1 MPAAKLPPLRGGSG
15 SGPTSV
21 LQQGASGAMPP
32 IISAEHSQR
41 PGTLPPISSS
51 PHGGGAPGGAQ
62 GRQAS
67 PPHETSAHMLA
78 EASMAQ
84 NSLAA
89 IMSIIEPEF
98 KHRIFR
104 GTDVIEYYA
113 KFGHDAKVKMFHC
126 IKANPHGAGSPYDLL
141 VLAKEALPPPRAGSS
156 YYTMSASGVVQIFA
170 DGSPAEYTPIGEWV
184 RETSVYN
191 MMKQLPFFRNYMSQ
205 RYLRMWRSAARSSH
219 FERLRAKM
227 EGRMLVAKP
236 EFCFT
241 IMDIGAKVWQMQQ
254 VELAEVPK
262 EGPVPL
268 AEFNALQDELRKN
281 KAAYHLGNLLVA
293 VERALL
299 RLISD
304 VRKNCEWLTK
314 EVAELERETNPVL
327 AASHAPTSAPSG
339 KPGRSILKAKTEKL
353 EKSKALRQAQQEVSL
368 LVNMVRLADYMCC
381 EGSLALLLRTLEGLR
396 DTFES
401 KAILLT
407 QLSFDLDS
415 PSLTEAAAAASA
427 AAHGGADA
435 GAAGGGGGGGEG
447 GMGQVTFHASEED
460 VRQALTVDL
469 VDALNE
475 VIKTLPRLPQ
485 QESLKPLFLA
495 EAAGAGGAG
504 GHHGLGG
511 HHGGA
516 GSGLN
521 MHGGGGSGG
530 SAHLMLVR
538 VGPEMTTMLMGY
550 RPLQKAR
557 LGLGQVVSKAF
568 RDARTA
574 ASRYAGMR
582 VIAAFAATFD
592 GNAYRGQQRDVA
604 QFRRDMALLRSWQD
618 DLVAYKAGY
627 DGLLLHLSVSEMQ
640 ELLSTTLDEA
650 MGCLR
655 LLLTAAAHNT
665 AQTALDEFQ
674 GLANNLG
681 GRPQK
686 LDEFAAYYASFT
698 QTMSGKD
705 AIERQYNIVL
715 NMYEML
721 IEYGGKLP
729 PADQVALDDLKEV
742 VAGFH
747 RALSEA
753 STWVD
758 ERRPAMTHALSKA
771 IRDVVDRLQ
780 DMLRDLRSGKY
791 DDAGAAPA
799 DVLAQLASTTELFES
814 ISEKAARYRGY
825 EELFGQQPSRGLDDV
840 EQANK
845 ELSAARAK
853 WQSLAEFEES
863 REGWMTS
870 PTSELD
876 PEQVQA
882 KMDDFNRTNYKAL
895 KARKD
900 DPVAGRLKKSLDEFQ
915 KVLPLLQEVANKA
928 LEKRHWDQILT
939 MLGQTDAESFNVQDL
954 IVWGVL
960 DHLEAVSS
968 IGGIATKE
976 ASMLKTL
983 DKMEHEWEGLDFR
996 VLPYKDTGAFIL
1008 GGTDEIQTVLDD
1020 QIVKIQ
1026 AMNASPFVKPF
1037 KERASTWEA
1046 TLQNL
1051 QDMLDNWLKCQATWL
1066 YLEPIFSSDDIV
1078 KQMPEEGDKF
1088 RQVDAMWRRMMKN
1101 AHHAPAVIPIAREKE
1116 RLDRLVEANQM
1127 LDAIQKGL
1135 AAYLEKKRL
1144 FFPRFFFL
1152 SNDEM
1157 LEILSET
1164 KDPTRVQPHLKK
1176 CFEGIN
1182 TLTFTPQLVITA
1194 MNSVEQESVP
1204 FKNPIDTNKA
1214 RGAVERW
1221 LVEVEEAMFASIHD
1235 VSGRGLEDYVT
1246 RPRHEWVLQWPGM
1259 VVLVVTAIFWTSGVE
1274 KALKGEGGALKQYEE
1289 QCTSDLLRT
1298 VDLVRGELTGLQRAT
1313 LGALVVMDVHA
1324 RDVVAAMVTKGVTTA
1339 ADFEWQAQL
1348 RSYWEENEAALAH
1361 GGDSSGRQGPTVMMR
1376 MMSAVLEY
1384 GYEYLGNS
1392 SRLVITPL
1400 TDRCYRTL
1408 MGAIHLTLGGAPEGP
1423 AGTGKTETTK
1433 DLAKAL
1439 ARQCVVFNC
1448 SDSLD
1453 YQAMGKFFKGLA
1465 SSGAWACFDE
1475 FNRIDLEVLS
1485 VVAQQVLDIQRA
1497 IHARVRRFTFEGT
1510 EMQLK
1515 WSAWC
1520 AITMNPGY
1528 AGRSELPD
1536 NLKALFRTVAMMVP
1550 DYAMISEIIL
1560 YSNGYLKARDCA
1572 KKIVQCYKLC
1582 SEQLSSQDHYDYGMR
1597 AVMAVLRAAGNLKR
1611 RFPSEDEYVLMLRSI
1626 IDVNLCKFLSHDV
1639 PLFNGIISDL
1649 FPGVVLPKP
1658 DYAAM
1663 ETALKEACVTHN
1675 LQPTEYFLLKSIQ
1688 LYEMIVV
1695 RHGLMI
1701 VGLPFAGK
1709 TSSYRVLADALTIME
1724 TRGEEGQ
1731 RKAEFHVI
1739 NPKSITMG
1747 QLYGQFDPISHEW
1760 TDGVLAVTFR
1770 QVASNPEPHRKWLV
1784 LDGPVDAIWIENM
1797 NTVLDDNKKLCL
1809 NSGEI
1814 IQMSS
1819 SMNMIFEV
1827 MDLAVASPA
1836 TVSRCGMVYL
1846 EPHQLGWRPLVVSW
1860 LATLPAH
1867 MGESHRKH
1875 LLGLFDWLVPVSLR
1889 FLRRELKESAP
1900 TLDANLV
1907 HTLMRYITS
1916 SIDHLQDEEG
1926 YKKAQD
1932 KVTLHL
1938 ESLFLFALV
1947 WSVGGSGADNSARHH
1962 FDGFVR
1968 AAVAGQL
1975 PAYKS
1980 PSGEMY
1986 TMPEDIPEGHV
1997 KLKAA
2002 QMMPTTIPGSDPP
2015 PGGAYS
2021 VYDFFFD
2028 TAKDMWR
2035 PWTELIDTKPIPAD
2049 AKFRRIIIPSIDTVR
2064 YTYLLDKG
2072 ITHSQP
2078 VLICGPTGTGK
2089 SVLVQKYL
2097 YGLPAD
2103 KYVPPNIIGFSARTS
2118 ANSTQHLI
2126 DAKLDR
2132 RRRGVFGPPMGK
2144 QAVVYIDDLNMPQL
2158 ETYGA
2163 QPPIELL
2170 RQFMDHGGWYARDN
2184 TFRRLDDVLFVGAM
2198 GPPGGGRNPITPR
2211 YQRHF
2216 NLVTIVDFDE
2226 PTLGRIFSTLLGWHL
2241 DTKSFPANIKEL
2253 RDPIIAATLSV
2264 YTKVASQ
2271 LLPTPTRSHYTFNLR
2286 DISRVMQGFLLLPP
2300 QLLGA
2305 QPAQAKDK
2313 YLRLWAHEIQRVF
2326 YDRLVDDK
2334 DRSWFLAYLRT
2345 VMKEKLGAEFDK
2357 LFAHLR
2363 HAGAASPEVTIEDVR
2378 KCFFGDYMDP
2388 NDEPALRLYDEVTD
2402 VAALLSRVEELL
2414 MDHNATSKRPMNL
2427 AVFLYAVEHVSRI
2440 ARVLKQPGGHLLLV
2454 GVGGSG
2460 RQSLARLAAFVC
2472 GMEAFQVEIS
2482 KSYGPAEW
2490 REDLKRFVRIAG
2502 GDNKQAV
2509 FLFSDTQIKAESF
2522 VEDVNNLLN
2531 SGEVPNMFP
2540 YDERAAV
2547 LEQCRNSSKKEGL
2560 DLDSAV
2566 DLWAYFVDK
2575 TRDNLHIVL
2584 AFSPIG
2590 DAFRERLRQFPSLV
2604 NCCTIDWFTA
2614 WPDDALEAVA
2624 MKFLREVDLTSD
2636 QRNQVMLQ
2644 CKMFHE
2650 DVRHLSDAFKAEQGR
2665 INYVTPTS
2673 YLELITCF
2681 TNLLGAKRAEVSAAK
2696 RRYEVG
2702 LEKLNFTAGQVSIMQ
2717 DELTA
2722 LKPVLIKTVAETER
2736 LMATVSKE
2744 KTEVVEPKKA
2754 IVDEDV
2760 KKAEASAAAANAI
2773 KTECEDALAEAIPI
2787 LEAAI
2792 SALDT
2797 IKPADI
2803 KLVQSFKNPPGV
2815 IKTVMEAVCVLL
2827 DIKPQR
2833 VKDPGGSGK
2842 MIDDYWGS
2850 AQKLLA
2856 DPKFVQ
2862 TLKEYDKDSV
2872 PPKIIER
2879 IRRDFTSNPEFTPAI
2894 AAKASSAA
2902 EGLCKWVCAMDS
2914 YDKVAKVVAPKR
2926 AALAEAEAEYAKV
2939 MEALKA
2945 KQADLAEVM
2954 GRLATLEE
2962 QLEKSMAEKVRLE
2975 AETEL
2980 CTAKLE
2986 RAEKLISGLGG
2997 EKTRWTEAAA
3007 KMGSQ
3012 YDCLTGDMLIA
3023 AGVIG
3028 YLGAFTAAYR
3038 EQMVGKWVA
3047 ACAGAK
3053 IPRSATFSLSA
3064 ALGDPVKVRGWTI
3077 DGLPNDAFSIDNAI
3091 MVDNGRRWPLM
3102 IDPQSQANKWIKAM
3116 EGRRDLR
3123 VIKLTDGDYMRTLEN
3138 AVQFGLPVL
3147 LENVGEELDP
3157 SLEPLL
3163 LKQVFKQGGLSYLRL
3178 GDTTVEFSDQF
3189 RFYITTALRN
3199 PHYLPETAVKVT
3211 LLNFMI
3217 TPDGLAD
3224 QLLGVVVAQER
3235 PDLEEQRQQLVVES
3249 AENKKK
3255 LSEIED
3261 RILHVLSSSQGN
3273 ILEDATAIQ
3282 ILSEA
3287 KAVSNEIQIKQEAA
3301 EVTQKAIDEARTGY
3315 APCGAF
3321 NATLFFC
3328 IRDMAAV
3335 DPMYQYSLAWF
3346 LKLFVRSIQQAT
3358 KADDVAERLK
3368 HINDHFTYALYQN
3381 ICRSLFEKDKLLY
3394 AFLLASR
3401 ILMSGSES
3409 KLDPHAYAFLL
3420 TGGVGVP
3427 EREVTRPS
3435 GADWLSAKA
3444 WGELCRAPNISPG
3457 FEGLPE
3463 LVAGCP
3469 DEWKTLFDSVE
3480 PQNVDLPLGYSE
3492 RLGPFEKVLL
3502 LRMLRPDKVVPAV
3515 QHFVASSLG
3524 SKFTEPPP
3532 FDLAGSYEESSCTV
3546 PLLFVLSPG
3555 SDPTAALLQFA
3566 ESRGYGSKISVI
3578 SMGQGQGPKAA
3589 ALIEAARKAGTWVL
3603 LQNCHLAPSWMTA
3616 LEKICESI
3624 KPDNT
3629 DADFRLWMTSMPSP
3643 AFPVSIL
3650 QGSVKMTNEPPAGLR
3665 ANLRR
3670 SYALEPICNQ
3680 EFFEGCRQPKAFK
3693 SLLFGL
3699 CFLHAFVQERR
3710 KFGPI
3715 GWNIPYGFDDGDL
3728 RISVRQL
3735 SMYLDDAAPHQ
3746 LEDGSRPQQAVDTVP
3761 FAALQYAIGECNYG
3775 GRVTDDKD
3783 RRLLLT
3789 ALQRIY
3795 RPAAL
3800 VLDTDK
3806 PFALSASG
3814 TYVIPPEGPHAS
3826 YLDYIAT
3833 LPVFPLPEAFGLH
3846 ENADITKDLQNT
3858 NLMLDTLVLTG
3869 GGVGGGA
3876 KGGGGGGG
3884 GASDEEMVAAMVE
3897 DVLKRLPP
3905 NFDIEKAQSKYPVRY
3920 EESLNQVLCQEMLR
3934 YNRLLAIIRSSLINL
3949 SKALSGLQ
3957 VLSSE
3962 LDTVLRSMALGQVP
3976 ALWRDKS
3983 FPSLKP
3989 LASYVADLLARL
4001 DMLQSWYE
4009 HGPPPVFWLS
4019 GFFFTPSFTTA
4030 ALQNYARKHKLPID
4044 TVGFDFVMMGT
4055 DPAAYTE
4062 PPEDGV
4068 FVHGLFLE
4076 GCAWDAS
4083 AKQLCE
4089 SRPKVL
4095 FENAPVIWLQ
4105 PRPADQFGEYEA
4117 YDCPVYRTAE
4127 RKGVLA
4133 TTGHSTN
4140 FLMMIRLPS
4149 QQPQYHWTLR
4159 GVCMLCSLSD

>member
-1 MPAAKLPPLRGGSG
+1 
-15 SGPTSV
+15 
-21 LQQGASGAMPP
+21 
-32 IISAEHSQR
+32 
-41 PGTLPPISSS
+41 
-51 PHGGGAPGGAQ
+51 
-62 GRQAS
+62 
-67 PPHETSAHMLA
+67 ML
-78 EASMAQ
+78 
-84 NSLAA
+84 L
-89 IMSIIEPEF
+89 
-98 KHRIFR
+98 
-104 GTDVIEYYA
+104 
-113 KFGHDAKVKMFHC
+113 
-126 IKANPHGAGSPYDLL
+126 
-141 VLAKEALPPPRAGSS
+141 
-156 YYTMSASGVVQIFA
+156 
-170 DGSPAEYTPIGEWV
+170 
-184 RETSVYN
+184 
-191 MMKQLPFFRNYMSQ
+191 
-205 RYLRMWRSAARSSH
+205 
-219 FERLRAKM
+219 
-227 EGRMLVAKP
+227 
-236 EFCFT
+236 
-241 IMDIGAKVWQMQQ
+241 
-254 VELAEVPK
+254 
-262 EGPVPL
+262 
-268 AEFNALQDELRKN
+268 
-281 KAAYHLGNLLVA
+281 
-293 VERALL
+293 
-299 RLISD
+299 
-304 VRKNCEWLTK
+304 
-314 EVAELERETNPVL
+314 
-327 AASHAPTSAPSG
+327 
-339 KPGRSILKAKTEKL
+339 
-353 EKSKALRQAQQEVSL
+353 EVSL

-381 EGSLALLLRTLEGLR
+381 EGSLKLLLRTVEGLR

-401 KAILLT
+401 KSILLT
-407 QLSFDLDS
+407 QVSFGTDGADL
-415 PSLTEAAAAASA
+415 PASLTDAVAAATAS
-427 AAHGGADA
+427 
-435 GAAGGGGGGGEG
+435 GGGGGGGEAGLG
-447 GMGQVTFHASEED
+447 GGASGGLAAALGVGVEGEASGGIGGAAAQGSVVSFHASEDE
-460 VRQALTVDL
+460 VRMALTTDL

-475 VIKTLPRLPQ
+475 VVKQLPRLPQ
-485 QESLKPLFLA
+485 QDSLKPLFVA
-495 EAAGAGGAG
+495 EAVANSSGTGAG
-504 GHHGLGG
+504 
-511 HHGGA
+511 
-516 GSGLN
+516 
-521 MHGGGGSGG
+521 
-530 SAHLMLVR
+530 HLSR
-538 VGPEMTTMLMGY
+538 IGPEMITMLMGY

-568 RDARTA
+568 REARAA
-574 ASRYAGMR
+574 ASRYAGLR
-582 VIAAFAATFD
+582 VVAAFAAAFD
-592 GNAYRGQQRDVA
+592 AAAYRCQERDVA
-604 QFRRDMALLRSWQD
+604 QFRRDMALLRSWMD
-618 DLVAYKAGY
+618 DLVAFKAGY
-627 DGLLLHLSVSEMQ
+627 DGVLLHLSVSEMQ
-640 ELLSTTLDEA
+640 DMLSATLEEA
-650 MGCLR
+650 MVCLR
-655 LLLTAAAHNT
+655 ILLTAAAHN
-665 AQTALDEFQ
+665 ASLAALDDFQ
-674 GLANNLG
+674 GLTTNLS

-686 LDEFAAYYASFT
+686 LDDFAAYYSSF
-698 QTMSGKD
+698 SHVISHRES
-705 AIERQYNIVL
+705 IERRYAIVIS
-715 NMYEML
+715 MYEML
-721 IEYGGKLP
+721 TEYGGKVP
-729 PADQVALDDLKEV
+729 PADQVTLDDLKEV
-742 VAGFH
+742 VGGFH
-747 RALSEA
+747 RALGEA
-753 STWVD
+753 ATWVD
-758 ERRPAMTHALSKA
+758 ERKPAMVHALAKA

-780 DMLRDLRSGKY
+780 ELFHELRSGKY
-791 DDAGAAPA
+791 DNVDAAPGSI
-799 DVLAQLASTTELFES
+799 LEQLSSATGAFT
-814 ISEKAARYRGY
+814 IIQEKAARYRGY

-845 ELSAARAK
+845 ELSAARGK
-853 WQSLAEFEES
+853 WQALSEFAACK
-863 REGWMTS
+863 EGWMTS
-870 PTSELD
+870 PCAELD
-876 PEQVQA
+876 PEAIQA
-882 KMDDFNRTNYKAL
+882 KVDELARNNYKAL
-895 KARKD
+895 KARKE
-900 DPVAGRLKKSLDEFQ
+900 DPVSGRLKSQLEEFSS
-915 KVLPLLQEVANKA
+915 VLPLLQEVANKA
-928 LEKRHWDQILT
+928 LEKRHWEQIFAA
-939 MLGQTDAESFNVQDL
+939 LGRPSAESFTVRDL
-954 IVWGVL
+954 L
-960 DHLEAVSS
+960 DWDILTHIEAVSN
-968 IGGIATKE
+968 IGGVATKE

-983 DKMEHEWEGLDFR
+983 DKMETEWNGLDFR

-1037 KERASTWEA
+1037 KERASAWEA

-1078 KQMPEEGDKF
+1078 KQMPGEGDKF

-1101 AHHAPAVIPIAREKE
+1101 AHHAPAVIPIARERE
-1116 RLDRLVEANQM
+1116 RLERLVEANEL
-1127 LDAIQKGL
+1127 LDAIQRGL

-1176 CFEGIN
+1176 CFEGISS
-1182 TLTFTPQLVITA
+1182 LTFTPQLVITA
-1194 MNSVEQESVP
+1194 MNSVEKESVA
-1204 FKNPIDTNKA
+1204 FKNAIDTNKA

-1221 LVEVEEAMFASIHD
+1221 LLEVEEAMFSSIHD
-1235 VSGRGLEDYVT
+1235 VTGRGLADYAT
-1246 RPRHEWVLQWPGM
+1246 RPRDEWVLQWPGM

-1274 KALKGEGGALKQYEE
+1274 KALKDGGDSLREYES
-1289 QCTSDLLRT
+1289 QCTSDLLKI
-1298 VDLVRGELTGLQRAT
+1298 VDLVRGELTNLQRAT

-1324 RDVVAAMVTKGVTTA
+1324 RDVVSSMVAKRVVAAS
-1339 ADFEWQAQL
+1339 DFEWQAQL
-1348 RSYWEENEAALAH
+1348 RSYWEENEAALAY
-1361 GGDSSGRQGPTVMMR
+1361 GGDSSGRSGPTVMMR
-1376 MMSAVLEY
+1376 MMSACLEY

-1497 IHARVRRFTFEGT
+1497 IHARLRRFTFEGT

-1520 AITMNPGY
+1520 SITMNPGY

-1658 DYAAM
+1658 DYGHM
-1663 ETALKEACVTHN
+1663 ESALKEACAARN
-1675 LQPTEYFLLKSIQ
+1675 LQPSDYFLLKSIQ

-1724 TRGEEGQ
+1724 AKGQEGQ
-1731 RKAEFHVI
+1731 TKAEYHVI

-1747 QLYGQFDPISHEW
+1747 QLYGQFDPVSHEW
-1760 TDGVLAVTFR
+1760 TDGVLAVMFR

-1814 IQMSS
+1814 IQMSA

-1846 EPHQLGWRPLVVSW
+1846 EPHQLGWRPLVQSW
-1860 LATLPAH
+1860 IASLPSFL
-1867 MGESHRKH
+1867 GDVHRVH
-1875 LLGLFDWLVPVSLR
+1875 LLALFDWLLPVSLR

-1907 HTLMRYITS
+1907 TTLMRYMTAS
-1916 SIDHLQDEEG
+1916 MDHLQDE
-1926 YKKAQD
+1926 AQYT
-1932 KVTLHL
+1932 KMSETSVTQHL
-1938 ESLFLFALV
+1938 EALFVFALV
-1947 WSVGGSGADNSARHH
+1947 WSVGGSGADNTARQH
-1962 FDGFVR
+1962 FDTFIR
-1968 AAVAGQL
+1968 AAVGEKLYSYA
-1975 PAYKS
+1975 S
-1980 PSGEMY
+1980 PSGEKY
-1986 TMPEDIPEGHV
+1986 TQPEDIPPGHTR
-1997 KLKAA
+1997 LRAA
-2002 QMMPTTIPGSDPP
+2002 QMMPLTVSGVDPP
-2015 PGGAYS
+2015 PGGHFT

-2028 TAKDMWR
+2028 TDCDSWR
-2035 PWTELIDTKPIPAD
+2035 LWTELIDTTPIPSD

-2072 ITHSQP
+2072 VAHAQP
-2078 VLICGPTGTGK
+2078 VLIVGPTGTGK

-2097 YGLPAD
+2097 YGLPPST
-2103 KYVPPNIIGFSARTS
+2103 YVPPNVIGFSARTS

-2132 RRRGVFGPPMGK
+2132 RRRGVFGPPVGK
-2144 QAVVYIDDLNMPQL
+2144 KMVVFVDDLNMPQL

-2170 RQFMDHGGWYARDN
+2170 RQFMDHGGWYDRQN
-2184 TFRRLDDVLFVGAM
+2184 TFRRLDDVLFVAAM

-2211 YQRHF
+2211 YGRHF
-2216 NLVTIVDFDE
+2216 NLVSIVDFDE
-2226 PTLGRIFSTLLGWHL
+2226 PTLGRIFSTLLAWHL
-2241 DTKSFPANIKEL
+2241 DVKEFPEFIKEL
-2253 RDPIIAATLSV
+2253 REPIISATLSV
-2264 YTKVASQ
+2264 YGRVASQ

-2300 QLLGA
+2300 QLLGE
-2305 QPAQAKDK
+2305 QPAAAKDK
-2313 YLRLWAHEIQRVF
+2313 YLRLWAHEILRVF

-2334 DRSWFLAYLRT
+2334 DRSWFLSYLRS
-2345 VMKEKLGAEFDK
+2345 VMKDK
-2357 LFAHLR
+2357 LAADFDQLFVHLR
-2363 HAGAASPEVTIEDVR
+2363 GGAPPSPASQSAAGGEGEGEAAQPPPPTQAQASSNGGELSIEEVR
-2378 KCFFGDYMDP
+2378 RCFFGDYMDD
-2388 NDEPALRLYDEVTD
+2388 NEDPAARLYDEISDMSSLT
-2402 VAALLSRVEELL
+2402 SRVEELL
-2414 MDHNATSKRPMNL
+2414 ADHNAASKRPMNL
-2427 AVFLYAVEHVSRI
+2427 AVFLYAVEHISRI

-2472 GMEAFQVEIS
+2472 GMTTFQVEIS
-2482 KSYGPAEW
+2482 KSYGAAEW
-2490 REDLKRFVRIAG
+2490 REDLKRFVRSAG
-2502 GDNKQAV
+2502 GDNKPAV
-2509 FLFSDTQIKAESF
+2509 FLFSDSQIKVESF
-2522 VEDVNNLLN
+2522 VEDINNLLN

-2540 YDERAAV
+2540 YDERATL
-2547 LEQCRNSSKKEGL
+2547 LEQCRVSSKKEGQVL
-2560 DLDSAV
+2560 ESAV

-2584 AFSPIG
+2584 AMSPIG

-2624 MKFLREVDLTSD
+2624 MKFLREVDLTSA
-2636 QRNQVMLQ
+2636 QRLAVMRQ

-2650 DVRHLSDAFKAEQGR
+2650 DVRQLSEAFRAEQGR
-2665 INYVTPTS
+2665 VNYVTPTS

-2681 TNLLGAKRAEVSAAK
+2681 TTLLGAKRAEVSAAK

-2702 LEKLNFTAGQVSIMQ
+2702 LDKLQFTASQVSIMQ

-2722 LKPVLIKTVAETER
+2722 LKPVLIRTVEETER

-2754 IVDEDV
+2754 IVDREV
-2760 KKAEASAAAANAI
+2760 KKAEGAAAAANAI

-2803 KLVQSFKNPPGV
+2803 KLVQSFKNPPST
-2815 IKTVMEAVCVLL
+2815 IKLVMEAVCVLL

-2833 VKDPGGSGK
+2833 IKDPSGSGK
-2842 MIDDYWGS
+2842 MIEDYWGS

-2856 DPKFVQ
+2856 DPMFVK
-2862 TLKEYDKDSV
+2862 TLKEYDKDAV

-2879 IRRDFTSNPEFTPAI
+2879 IRREFTSNPEFTPGN

-2902 EGLCKWVCAMDS
+2902 EGLCKWVCAMDQ

-2926 AALAEAEAEYAKV
+2926 AALAVAEAEYNKV

-2954 GRLATLEE
+2954 GRLATLER
-2962 QLEKSMAEKVRLE
+2962 QLDKSIAEKARLE

-3007 KMGSQ
+3007 KMGGQ
-3012 YDCLTGDMLIA
+3012 YECLTGDMLIA

-3028 YLGAFTAAYR
+3028 YLGAFTASYR
-3038 EQMVGKWVA
+3038 ESAVGKWVE
-3047 ACAGAK
+3047 ACAAAR
-3053 IPRSATFSLSA
+3053 IPRSPSFGLAA
-3064 ALGDPVKVRGWTI
+3064 ALGDPVKIRSWTI

-3091 MVDNGRRWPLM
+3091 MVDNARRWPLM
-3102 IDPQSQANKWIKAM
+3102 IDPQSQANKWVKHM

-3123 VIKLTDGDYMRTLEN
+3123 VIKLTDSDYMRTLEN

-3189 RFYITTALRN
+3189 KFYITTSLRN

-3255 LSEIED
+3255 LAEIED
-3261 RILHVLSSSQGN
+3261 RILQVLSSSQGN

-3287 KAVSNEIQIKQEAA
+3287 KAVSNEISLKQEAS
-3301 EVTQKAIDEARTGY
+3301 ELTQRAIDTARTAY
-3315 APCGAF
+3315 APCGTF

-3346 LKLFVRSIQQAT
+3346 LKLFVRSIQQAA
-3358 KADDVAERLK
+3358 KVDDVAERL
-3368 HINDHFTYALYQN
+3368 HNINDHFTYALYQN
-3381 ICRSLFEKDKLLY
+3381 ICRSLFEKDKLLF
-3394 AFLLASR
+3394 AFLLSAR
-3401 ILMSGSES
+3401 ILMSRSEGR
-3409 KLDPHAYAFLL
+3409 LEPHLYQFLL

-3427 EREVTRPS
+3427 ERDVQRPE

-3444 WGELCRAPNISPG
+3444 WGELLRAPNVCPA

-3463 LVAGCP
+3463 VIAGCP
-3469 DEWKTLFDSVE
+3469 DEWRALFDSVE
-3480 PQNVDLPLGYSE
+3480 PQSMELPMSYDY
-3492 RLGPFEKVLL
+3492 RLEPFQKVLL

-3515 QHFVASSLG
+3515 QAFVASSLG
-3524 SKFTEPPP
+3524 ARFTEPPP
-3532 FDLAGSYEESSCTV
+3532 FDLAGSYEESGPTV

-3566 ESRGYGSKISVI
+3566 EARGYGAKISVI

-3603 LQNCHLAPSWMTA
+3603 LQNCHLAPSWMTS
-3616 LEKICESI
+3616 LEKICETI
-3624 KPDNT
+3624 RPDNT
-3629 DADFRLWMTSMPSP
+3629 DPDFRLWMTSMPSP

-3680 EFFEGCRQPKAFK
+3680 EFFEVCRQSRAFK
-3693 SLLFGL
+3693 ALLFGL

-3735 SMYLDDAAPHQ
+3735 SMYLDDAAPPRPPSRPPSPGP
-3746 LEDGSRPQQAVDTVP
+3746 DGSSPPAPQLSASTVP

-3795 RPAAL
+3795 RPEAL
-3800 VLDTDK
+3800 GLESDQ
-3806 PFALSASG
+3806 PFQLSASG
-3814 TYVIPPEGPHAS
+3814 TYYIPPEGPHAS
-3826 YLDYIAT
+3826 YLSYIST
-3833 LPVFPLPEAFGLH
+3833 LPIFPLPEAFGLH
-3846 ENADITKDLQNT
+3846 ENADITKDLQQT
-3858 NLMLDTLVLTG
+3858 SLMLDTLVLTG
-3869 GGVGGGA
+3869 GGGGGGA
-3876 KGGGGGGG
+3876 GAGGGGGGG
-3884 GASDEEMVAAMVE
+3884 GSEEDVVAAMVE
-3897 DVLKRLPP
+3897 DILKRLPP
-3905 NFDIEKAQSKYPVRY
+3905 NFDVEKAQAKYPVRY

-3934 YNRLLAIIRSSLINL
+3934 YNRLLAIIRTSLISL
-3949 SKALSGLQ
+3949 GKALSGLQ

-3976 ALWRDKS
+3976 ALWKGKS

-3989 LASYVADLLARL
+3989 LASYTSDLLARL
-4001 DMLQSWYE
+4001 EMLQSWYDN
-4009 HGPPPVFWLS
+4009 GPPPVFWLS

-4044 TVGFDFVMMGT
+4044 IVGFDFVMMGT
-4055 DPAAYTE
+4055 DPSAYET

-4068 FVHGLFLE
+4068 YVHGLFLE
-4076 GCAWDAS
+4076 GCGWDPLAHR
-4083 AKQLCE
+4083 LCE

-4105 PRPADQFGEYEA
+4105 PRPTDQFSEEPHYE
-4117 YDCPVYRTAE
+4117 CPVYRTAE

-4140 FLMMIRLPS
+4140 FLMMIKMPS
-4149 QQPQYHWTLR
+4149 QLPQWHWTMR
-4159 GVCMLCSLSD
+4159 GVCMLASLSD

>member
-1 MPAAKLPPLRGGSG
+1 MVSLDP
-15 SGPTSV
+15 
-21 LQQGASGAMPP
+21 GA
-32 IISAEHSQR
+32 R
-41 PGTLPPISSS
+41 PGTLPPISS
-51 PHGGGAPGGAQ
+51 PHTPSSAP
-62 GRQAS
+62 RHAS
-67 PPHETSAHMLA
+67 PPHDLVLQQQAALAA
-78 EASMAQ
+78 EA
-84 NSLAA
+84 NTLAA
-89 IMSIIEPEF
+89 IMAIIEPDF
-98 KHRIFR
+98 RYRIVK

-113 KFGHDAKVKMFHC
+113 RYGHDAKVKMFHC
-126 IKANPHGAGSPYDLL
+126 VKSNPHGAGSPYDLT
-141 VLAKEALPPPRAGSS
+141 VLAKEALPHPRAGGS

-191 MMKQLPFFRNYMSQ
+191 MMKQLSFFKNYMSQ
-205 RYLRMWRSAARSSH
+205 RYLRMWRSAARLSH

-227 EGRMLVAKP
+227 EGRMLLAKP

-241 IMDIGAKVWQMQQ
+241 IMDIGSKVWNMQQ
-254 VELAEVPK
+254 VELAELPK
-262 EGPVPL
+262 DGPVTL
-268 AEFNALQDELRKN
+268 ADFNAMQDELRKN
-281 KAAYHLGNLLVA
+281 KASYQLGNLLVA
-293 VERALL
+293 VERCLV
-299 RLISD
+299 RLIGD
-304 VRKNCEWLTK
+304 VKKNCEWLTK
-314 EVAELERETNPVL
+314 EVAELERETNPVT
-327 AASHAPTSAPSG
+327 AAAHHAAGHGG
-339 KPGRSILKAKTEKL
+339 KPGRSMLKAKTEKL

-381 EGSLALLLRTLEGLR
+381 EGGLALLLRTLEGLR
-396 DTFES
+396 DAFES

-407 QLSFDLDS
+407 QLSFDLDT
-415 PSLTEAAAAASA
+415 PSLTEAVAEM
-427 AAHGGADA
+427 
-435 GAAGGGGGGGEG
+435 AAGPEPGRVPGIGDADTLGGGSSLGL
-447 GMGQVTFHASEED
+447 VTFHASEED
-460 VRQALTVDL
+460 VRQALTADL

-485 QESLKPLFLA
+485 QETLKPLFVA
-495 EAAGAGGAG
+495 EAQASGNTTSV
-504 GHHGLGG
+504 HHL
-511 HHGGA
+511 A
-516 GSGLN
+516 
-521 MHGGGGSGG
+521 
-530 SAHLMLVR
+530 R
-538 VGPEMTTMLMGY
+538 IGPEMTTMLMGF

-568 RDARTA
+568 REARSA
-574 ASRYAGMR
+574 AHRYAGLR
-582 VIAAFAATFD
+582 IIAAFSTAFDAA
-592 GNAYRGQQRDVA
+592 AYRGQQRDVA
-604 QFRRDMALLRSWQD
+604 QFRRDMALLRSWMD
-618 DLVAYKAGY
+618 DLIAFKQGY
-627 DGLLLHLSVSEMQ
+627 DGVLLHLSVSEMQ
-640 ELLSTTLDEA
+640 ELLSATLDDA

-655 LLLTAAAHNT
+655 LLLTAAAHN
-665 AQTALDEFQ
+665 ASLAALEDFQ
-674 GLANNLG
+674 GLTNQLL

-686 LDEFAAYYASFT
+686 LDEFATYYGHFV
-698 QTMSGKD
+698 QVMSGKD
-705 AIERQYNIVL
+705 AIERRYNIVL
-715 NMYEML
+715 SMYEML
-721 IEYGGKLP
+721 VEYGGKLP
-729 PADQVALDDLKEV
+729 PADQVTLDDLKEV
-742 VAGFH
+742 VSGFH
-747 RALSEA
+747 RALADA

-758 ERRPAMTHALSKA
+758 ERKPAMVHALGKA
-771 IRDVVDRLQ
+771 IKDVVERLAE
-780 DMLRDLRSGKY
+780 MFHDLRSGKY
-791 DDAGAAPA
+791 DQDGAAPKDMLA
-799 DVLAQLASTTELFES
+799 DLQAAEEAFASIQERG
-814 ISEKAARYRGY
+814 ARYRGY
-825 EELFGQQPSRGLDDV
+825 EEMFALQPSKGLDDV
-840 EQANK
+840 DSASK
-845 ELSAARAK
+845 ELVAATAK
-853 WQSLAEFEES
+853 WQSLADFEAS
-863 REGWMTS
+863 REGWMNS
-870 PTSELD
+870 PTADLD
-876 PEQVQA
+876 PEVVAAQV
-882 KMDDFNRTNYKAL
+882 DEFVRNNYKAL
-895 KARKD
+895 KAKKD
-900 DPVAGRLKKSLDEFQ
+900 DPVATRLKAQLEEFAG
-915 KVLPLLQEVANKA
+915 VLPLLQEVANKA
-928 LEKRHWDQILT
+928 LEKRHWEQILAV
-939 MLGQTDAESFNVQDL
+939 LKQPGAESFTVEDL
-954 IVWGVL
+954 IKWGVL
-960 DHLEAVSS
+960 DHLETVST
-968 IGGIATKE
+968 IGGVATKE
-976 ASMLKTL
+976 LSMLKTL
-983 DKMEHEWEGLDFR
+983 DKMETEWNGLDFR

-1037 KERASTWEA
+1037 KERASAWEA

-1101 AHHAPAVIPIAREKE
+1101 AHHAPAVIPIARERE
-1116 RLDRLVEANQM
+1116 RLERLVEANAL
-1127 LDAIQKGL
+1127 LDAIQRGL

-1194 MNSVEQESVP
+1194 MNSVEKEAVP
-1204 FKNPIDTNKA
+1204 FKHPIDTNKA

-1221 LVEVEEAMFASIHD
+1221 LLEVEEAMFGSIHD
-1235 VSGRGLEDYVT
+1235 VTGRGLEDYVT

-1259 VVLVVTAIFWTSGVE
+1259 VVLVITAIFWTRGVE
-1274 KALKGEGGALKQYEE
+1274 KALMGEGGNMKAYET
-1289 QCTSDLLRT
+1289 QCTSDLMKI

-1324 RDVVAAMVTKGVTTA
+1324 RDVVTALVAQAVTTA
-1339 ADFEWQAQL
+1339 SDFEWQAQL
-1348 RSYWEENEAALAH
+1348 RSYWEENEAAAAH
-1361 GGDSSGRQGPTVMMR
+1361 GGDASGRQGPTVMMR

-1497 IHARVRRFTFEGT
+1497 IHARLRRFTFEGT

-1658 DYAAM
+1658 DYALM
-1663 ETALKEACVTHN
+1663 ETALKEACAARN
-1675 LQPTEYFLLKSIQ
+1675 LQPTDYFLLKSIQ

-1701 VGLPFAGK
+1701 VGMPFSGK
-1709 TSSYRVLADALTIME
+1709 TCSYRVLADALTLME
-1724 TRGEEGQ
+1724 ARGEEGQ
-1731 RKAEFHVI
+1731 SKAEYHVI

-1747 QLYGQFDPISHEW
+1747 QLYGQFDPVSHEW
-1760 TDGVLAVTFR
+1760 NDGILAITFR

-1814 IQMSS
+1814 IQMSP

-1827 MDLAVASPA
+1827 ADLAVASPA

-1846 EPHQLGWRPLVVSW
+1846 EPHQLGWKPLVQSW
-1860 LATLPAH
+1860 LAKLPAH
-1867 MGESHRKH
+1867 IGAPHRTH
-1875 LLGLFDWLVPVSLR
+1875 LADLFDWLVPVSLR
-1889 FLRRELKESAP
+1889 FLRRDLKEAAP

-1907 HTLMRYITS
+1907 TTLMRYITAS
-1916 SIDHLQDEEG
+1916 MDHMADEESFS
-1926 YKKAQD
+1926 KLPDSRVA
-1932 KVTLHL
+1932 LHL
-1938 ESLFLFALV
+1938 EALFVFALV
-1947 WSVGGSGADNSARHH
+1947 WSVGGTGADNAARHH

-1968 AAVAGQL
+1968 AAVAAKL
-1975 PAYKS
+1975 PEYQS
-1980 PSGEMY
+1980 PSGERY
-1986 TMPEDIPEGHV
+1986 DQPEDIPVGHT
-1997 KLKAA
+1997 KLKSAP
-2002 QMMPTTIPGSDPP
+2002 MMPLTVPGAEPP
-2015 PGGAYS
+2015 PGGAHS

-2028 TAKDMWR
+2028 TDRDAWR
-2035 PWTELIDTKPIPAD
+2035 LWTELIDTAPIPKD

-2072 ITHSQP
+2072 VAHAQP
-2078 VLICGPTGTGK
+2078 VLIVGPTGTGK

-2097 YGLPAD
+2097 YGLSPD
-2103 KYVPPNIIGFSARTS
+2103 TYVTPNVIGFSARTS

-2132 RRRGVFGPPMGK
+2132 RRRGVFGPPVGK
-2144 QAVVYIDDLNMPQL
+2144 KAVVFVDDLNMPQL

-2170 RQFMDHGGWYARDN
+2170 RQFMDHGGWYDRQN
-2184 TFRRLDDVLFVGAM
+2184 GFRRLDDVLFVAAM

-2211 YQRHF
+2211 YARHF
-2216 NLVTIVDFDE
+2216 NLVSIVDFDE
-2226 PTLGRIFSTLLGWHL
+2226 PTLARIFSTLLAWHL
-2241 DTKSFPANIKEL
+2241 DAKGFPGHIKEL
-2253 RDPIIAATLSV
+2253 KDAVIGATLSV
-2264 YTKVASQ
+2264 YTRVAAQ

-2305 QPAQAKDK
+2305 GAVEAKEK
-2313 YLRLWAHEIQRVF
+2313 YLRLWAHEILRVF

-2334 DRSWFLAYLRT
+2334 DRSWFLAYLRG
-2345 VMKEKLGAEFDK
+2345 VMKDKLGAEFDK

-2363 HAGAASPEVTIEDVR
+2363 EPGEGGGGGEVTIEDVR
-2378 KCFFGDYMDP
+2378 RCFFGDYMDA
-2388 NDEPALRLYDEVTD
+2388 NDEPSLRLYDEVLD
-2402 VAALLSRVEELL
+2402 MPALTARVEELL
-2414 MDHNATSKRPMNL
+2414 ADHNGLSKRPMNL

-2440 ARVLKQPGGHLLLV
+2440 ARVLKQPGGHMLLV

-2460 RQSLARLAAFVC
+2460 RQSLARLSAFIC

-2482 KSYGPAEW
+2482 KSYGSAEW
-2490 REDLKRFVRIAG
+2490 REDLKRFTRIAG
-2502 GDNKQAV
+2502 GDNKPAV

-2522 VEDVNNLLN
+2522 VEDINNLLN

-2547 LEQCRNSSKKEGL
+2547 LEQCRNASKKEGL
-2560 DLDSAV
+2560 VLDTAV
-2566 DLWAYFVDK
+2566 ELWAYFVDK

-2584 AFSPIG
+2584 AMSPIG

-2614 WPDDALEAVA
+2614 WPNDALEAVA
-2624 MKFLREVDLTSD
+2624 NKFLRDVDLTSE
-2636 QRNQVMLQ
+2636 QRKQVMLQ

-2650 DVRHLSDAFKAEQGR
+2650 DVRHLSDAFRSEQGR
-2665 INYVTPTS
+2665 VNYVTPTS

-2681 TNLLGAKRAEVSAAK
+2681 TTLLGSKRAEVSAAK
-2696 RRYEVG
+2696 KRYEVG
-2702 LEKLNFTAGQVSIMQ
+2702 LQKLEFTAGQVSIMQ

-2722 LKPVLIKTVAETER
+2722 LKPVLIMTVEETEG
-2736 LMATVSKE
+2736 LMAKVKKE

-2760 KKAEASAAAANAI
+2760 KKAEASAAAANSI
-2773 KTECEDALAEAIPI
+2773 KMECEDALAEAIPI

-2803 KLVQSFKNPPGV
+2803 KLVQSFKNPPSA
-2815 IKTVMEAVCVLL
+2815 IKLVMEAVCILL

-2833 VKDPGGSGK
+2833 IKDPSGSGK
-2842 MIDDYWGS
+2842 MIDDYWVS

-2856 DPKFVQ
+2856 DPLFVKS
-2862 TLKEYDKDSV
+2862 LKEYDKDAV
-2872 PPKIIER
+2872 PQKIIER
-2879 IRRDFTSNPEFTPAI
+2879 IRRDFTSNAEFTPAN

-2902 EGLCKWVCAMDS
+2902 EGLCKWVCAMDQ

-2962 QLEKSMAEKVRLE
+2962 HLEKSMKEKTRLE

-2980 CTAKLE
+2980 CVAKLE

-3007 KMGSQ
+3007 KLGAQ
-3012 YDCLTGDMLIA
+3012 YECLTGDMLIA
-3023 AGVIG
+3023 AGMIG
-3028 YLGAFTAAYR
+3028 YLGAFTASYR
-3038 EQMVGKWVA
+3038 EQAVSKWVG
-3047 ACAGAK
+3047 ACAAAR

-3064 ALGDPVKVRGWTI
+3064 ALGDPVKVRSWTI

-3091 MVDNGRRWPLM
+3091 MVANARRWPLM
-3102 IDPQSQANKWIKAM
+3102 IDPQSQANKWVKAM

-3163 LKQVFKQGGLSYLRL
+3163 LKQVFKQGGVSYLRL

-3255 LSEIED
+3255 LAEIED
-3261 RILHVLSSSQGN
+3261 RILQVLSSSQGN

-3301 EVTQKAIDEARTGY
+3301 EQTQKAIDEARTGY

-3346 LKLFVRSIQQAT
+3346 LKLFVRSIQQAP
-3358 KADDVAERLK
+3358 KADEVAERLQ

-3381 ICRSLFEKDKLLY
+3381 ICRSLFEKDKLLF
-3394 AFLLASR
+3394 AFLLACR
-3401 ILMSGSES
+3401 ILMSRSEGR
-3409 KLDPHAYAFLL
+3409 LDPHHYQFLL
-3420 TGGVGVP
+3420 TGGVGVA
-3427 EREVTRPS
+3427 ERDVVRPAN
-3435 GADWLSAKA
+3435 ADWLSAKA
-3444 WGELCRAPNISPG
+3444 WGELLRAPNVVPA

-3463 LVAGCP
+3463 FVAGCP
-3469 DEWKTLFDSVE
+3469 DEWRTLFDSVE
-3480 PQNVDLPLGYSE
+3480 PQNMELPLGYGD
-3492 RLGPFEKVLL
+3492 RLGPFERVLL

-3515 QHFVASSLG
+3515 QAFVASSLG
-3524 SKFTEPPP
+3524 TKFTEPPP
-3532 FDLAGSYEESSCTV
+3532 FDLAGSYDESGATV

-3566 ESRGYGSKISVI
+3566 ESKGYAAKIAVI

-3589 ALIEAARKAGTWVL
+3589 ALIDAARKAGTWVL

-3624 KPDNT
+3624 RPENT

-3670 SYALEPICNQ
+3670 SYALEPICGT
-3680 EFFEGCRQPKAFK
+3680 EFFEGCRQPAAFK
-3693 SLLFGL
+3693 ALLFGL

-3735 SMYLDDAAPHQ
+3735 HMYLDDAAPPAG
-3746 LEDGSRPQQAVDTVP
+3746 EDGSRPPQSAASVP

-3795 RPAAL
+3795 RPQAL
-3800 VLDTDK
+3800 ALDGQAFK
-3806 PFALSASG
+3806 LSASG
-3814 TYVIPPEGPHAS
+3814 TYFIPPEGPHAS
-3826 YLDYIAT
+3826 YLSYVSS

-3846 ENADITKDLQNT
+3846 ENADITKDLQQT
-3858 NLMLDTLVLTG
+3858 QLMLDTLVLTAG
-3869 GGVGGGA
+3869 GG
-3876 KGGGGGGG
+3876 GGGGGGG
-3884 GASDEEMVAAMVE
+3884 GAGEEEMVGAMVE
-3897 DVLKRLPP
+3897 DILRRLPP
-3905 NFDIEKAQSKYPVRY
+3905 NFDIEKAQHKYPVRY

-3934 YNRLLAIIRSSLINL
+3934 YNRLLSIIRSSLVNL
-3949 SKALSGLQ
+3949 SKALNGLQ

-3962 LDTVLRSMALGQVP
+3962 LDKVLRAMALGQLP

-3989 LASYVADLLARL
+3989 LASYVSDLLARL
-4001 DMLQSWYE
+4001 DMLQQWYE

-4030 ALQNYARKHKLPID
+4030 ALQNYARKHSLPID

-4062 PPEDGV
+4062 PPADGV
-4068 FVHGLFLE
+4068 YVHGLYLE
-4076 GCAWDAS
+4076 GCAWDA
-4083 AKQLCE
+4083 AARQLCE

-4095 FENAPVIWLQ
+4095 FEAAPVIWLQ
-4105 PRPADQFGEYEA
+4105 PRPCDQFGDYPA
-4117 YDCPVYRTAE
+4117 YDCPVYRTSE
-4127 RKGVLA
+4127 RRGVLA

-4140 FLMMIRLPS
+4140 FLMMVRLPTD
-4149 QQPQYHWTLR
+4149 QPHWHWTLR
-4159 GVCMLCSLSD
+4159 GVCMLCSLSDD

>member
-1 MPAAKLPPLRGGSG
+1 MDRNRSPTRPRSNGNPQSSAGKATGSKLPPLRGGSAGNGAG
-15 SGPTSV
+15 SPSV
-21 LQQGASGAMPP
+21 LQQAGGGAQPP
-32 IISAEHSQR
+32 LVSADHR
-41 PGTLPPISSS
+41 PGTLPPITS
-51 PHGGGAPGGAQ
+51 PHTPSQ
-62 GRQAS
+62 HPRLPSPPREQAS
-67 PPHETSAHMLA
+67 APELS
-78 EASMAQ
+78 Q
-84 NSLAA
+84 NSLVA
-89 IMSIIEPEF
+89 IMAIIEPEF
-98 KHRIFR
+98 RYRIFK

-113 KFGHDAKVKMFHC
+113 RYGHDAKVKMFHC
-126 IKANPHGAGSPYDLL
+126 VKAHPHGTGSPYDLA
-141 VLAKEALPPPRAGSS
+141 VVAKEALPAPRPGNS
-156 YYTMSASGVVQIFA
+156 YYTMSASGVVQVFA

-191 MMKQLPFFRNYMSQ
+191 MMKQLSFFRNYMSQ
-205 RYLRMWRSAARSSH
+205 RYLRIWRGSARSSH
-219 FERLRAKM
+219 FERLRTRM
-227 EGRMLVAKP
+227 ESRMLLAKP
-236 EFCFT
+236 DFCFT
-241 IMDIGAKVWQMQQ
+241 IMDVGAKVFAMQQ
-254 VELAEVPK
+254 VDLVEMPR
-262 EGPVPL
+262 EGPVALSEFL
-268 AEFNALQDELRKN
+268 AMQEEQRKN
-281 KAAYHLGNLLVA
+281 KATYQLGNLLVA
-293 VERALL
+293 VERSLQ
-299 RLISD
+299 RLIGD
-304 VRKNCEWLTK
+304 VRKNAEWLTK

-327 AASHAPTSAPSG
+327 AAAHPTG
-339 KPGRSILKAKTEKL
+339 NKPGRSILKAKTEKL

-381 EGSLALLLRTLEGLR
+381 EGSLKLLLRTVEGLR

-401 KAILLT
+401 KSILLT
-407 QLSFDLDS
+407 QVSFGTDGADL
-415 PSLTEAAAAASA
+415 PASLTDAVAAAS
-427 AAHGGADA
+427 
-435 GAAGGGGGGGEG
+435 GGGGGGGEAGLSG
-447 GMGQVTFHASEED
+447 GASGGLAAALGVGVEGEASGGIGGAAAQGSVVSFHASEDE
-460 VRQALTVDL
+460 VRMALTTDL

-475 VIKTLPRLPQ
+475 VVKQLPRLPQ
-485 QESLKPLFLA
+485 QDSLKPLFVA
-495 EAAGAGGAG
+495 EAVANSSGTGAG
-504 GHHGLGG
+504 
-511 HHGGA
+511 
-516 GSGLN
+516 
-521 MHGGGGSGG
+521 
-530 SAHLMLVR
+530 HLSR
-538 VGPEMTTMLMGY
+538 IGPEMITMLMGY

-568 RDARTA
+568 REARAA
-574 ASRYAGMR
+574 ASRYAGLR
-582 VIAAFAATFD
+582 VVAAFAAAFD
-592 GNAYRGQQRDVA
+592 AAAYRCQERDVA
-604 QFRRDMALLRSWQD
+604 QFRRDMALLRSWMD
-618 DLVAYKAGY
+618 DLVAFKAGY
-627 DGLLLHLSVSEMQ
+627 DGVLLHLSVSEMQ
-640 ELLSTTLDEA
+640 DMLSATLEEA
-650 MGCLR
+650 MVCLR
-655 LLLTAAAHNT
+655 ILLTAAAHN
-665 AQTALDEFQ
+665 ASLAALDDFQ
-674 GLANNLG
+674 GLTTNLS

-686 LDEFAAYYASFT
+686 LDDFAAYYSSF
-698 QTMSGKD
+698 SHVISHRES
-705 AIERQYNIVL
+705 IERRYAIVIS
-715 NMYEML
+715 MYEML
-721 IEYGGKLP
+721 TEYGGKVP
-729 PADQVALDDLKEV
+729 PADQVTLDDLKEV
-742 VAGFH
+742 VGGFH
-747 RALSEA
+747 RALGEA
-753 STWVD
+753 ATWVD
-758 ERRPAMTHALSKA
+758 ERKPAMVHALAKA

-780 DMLRDLRSGKY
+780 ELFHELRSGEY
-791 DDAGAAPA
+791 DNVDAAPGSI
-799 DVLAQLASTTELFES
+799 LEQLSSATGAFT
-814 ISEKAARYRGY
+814 IIQEKAARYRGY

-845 ELSAARAK
+845 ELSAARGK
-853 WQSLAEFEES
+853 WQALSEFAACK
-863 REGWMTS
+863 EGWMTS
-870 PTSELD
+870 PCAELD
-876 PEQVQA
+876 PEAIQA
-882 KMDDFNRTNYKAL
+882 KVDELARNNYKAL
-895 KARKD
+895 KARKE
-900 DPVAGRLKKSLDEFQ
+900 DPVSGRLKSQLEEFSS
-915 KVLPLLQEVANKA
+915 VLPLLQEVANKA
-928 LEKRHWDQILT
+928 LEKRHWEQIFAA
-939 MLGQTDAESFNVQDL
+939 LGRPSAESFTVRDL
-954 IVWGVL
+954 L
-960 DHLEAVSS
+960 DWDILTHIEAVSN
-968 IGGIATKE
+968 IGGVATKE

-983 DKMEHEWEGLDFR
+983 DKMETEWNGLDFR

-1037 KERASTWEA
+1037 KERASAWEA

-1078 KQMPEEGDKF
+1078 KQMPGEGDKF

-1101 AHHAPAVIPIAREKE
+1101 AHHAPAVIPIARERE
-1116 RLDRLVEANQM
+1116 RLERLVEANEL
-1127 LDAIQKGL
+1127 LDAIQRGL

-1176 CFEGIN
+1176 CFEGISS
-1182 TLTFTPQLVITA
+1182 LTFTPQLVITA
-1194 MNSVEQESVP
+1194 MNSVEKESVA
-1204 FKNPIDTNKA
+1204 FKNAIDTNKA

-1221 LVEVEEAMFASIHD
+1221 LLEVEEAMFSSIHD
-1235 VSGRGLEDYVT
+1235 VTGRGLADYAT
-1246 RPRHEWVLQWPGM
+1246 RPRDEWVLQWPGM

-1274 KALKGEGGALKQYEE
+1274 KALKDGGDSLREYES
-1289 QCTSDLLRT
+1289 QCTSDLLKI
-1298 VDLVRGELTGLQRAT
+1298 VDLVRGELTNLQRAT

-1324 RDVVAAMVTKGVTTA
+1324 RDVVSSMVAKRVVAAS
-1339 ADFEWQAQL
+1339 DFEWQAQL
-1348 RSYWEENEAALAH
+1348 RSYWEENEAALAY
-1361 GGDSSGRQGPTVMMR
+1361 GGDSSGRSGPTVMMR
-1376 MMSAVLEY
+1376 MMSACLEY

-1497 IHARVRRFTFEGT
+1497 IHARLRRFTFEGT

-1520 AITMNPGY
+1520 SITMNPGY

-1658 DYAAM
+1658 DYGHM
-1663 ETALKEACVTHN
+1663 ESALKEACAARN
-1675 LQPTEYFLLKSIQ
+1675 LQPSEYFLLKSIQ

-1724 TRGEEGQ
+1724 EKGQEGQ
-1731 RKAEFHVI
+1731 TKAEYHVI

-1747 QLYGQFDPISHEW
+1747 QLYGQFDPVSHEW
-1760 TDGVLAVTFR
+1760 TDGVLAVMFR

-1814 IQMSS
+1814 IQMSA

-1846 EPHQLGWRPLVVSW
+1846 EPHQLGWRPLVQSW
-1860 LATLPAH
+1860 IASLPSFL
-1867 MGESHRKH
+1867 GDVHRVH
-1875 LLGLFDWLVPVSLR
+1875 LLALFDWLLPVSLR

-1907 HTLMRYITS
+1907 TTLMRYMTAS
-1916 SIDHLQDEEG
+1916 MDHLQDE
-1926 YKKAQD
+1926 AQYT
-1932 KVTLHL
+1932 KMSETSVTQHL
-1938 ESLFLFALV
+1938 EALFVFALV
-1947 WSVGGSGADNSARHH
+1947 WSVGGSGADNTARQH
-1962 FDGFVR
+1962 FDTFIR
-1968 AAVAGQL
+1968 AAVGEKLYSYA
-1975 PAYKS
+1975 S
-1980 PSGEMY
+1980 PSGEKY
-1986 TMPEDIPEGHV
+1986 TQPEDIPPGHTR
-1997 KLKAA
+1997 LRAA
-2002 QMMPTTIPGSDPP
+2002 QMMPLTVSGVDPP
-2015 PGGAYS
+2015 PGGHFT

-2028 TAKDMWR
+2028 TDCDSWR
-2035 PWTELIDTKPIPAD
+2035 LWTELIDTTPIPSD

-2072 ITHSQP
+2072 VAHAQP
-2078 VLICGPTGTGK
+2078 VLIVGPTGTGK

-2097 YGLPAD
+2097 YGLPPST
-2103 KYVPPNIIGFSARTS
+2103 YVPPNVIGFSARTS

-2132 RRRGVFGPPMGK
+2132 RRRGVFGPPVGK
-2144 QAVVYIDDLNMPQL
+2144 KMVVFVDDLNMPQL

-2170 RQFMDHGGWYARDN
+2170 RQFMDHGGWYDRQN
-2184 TFRRLDDVLFVGAM
+2184 TFRRLDDVLFVAAM

-2211 YQRHF
+2211 YGRHF
-2216 NLVTIVDFDE
+2216 NLVSIVDFDE
-2226 PTLGRIFSTLLGWHL
+2226 PTLGRIFSTLLAWHL
-2241 DTKSFPANIKEL
+2241 DVKEFP
-2253 RDPIIAATLSV
+2253 
-2264 YTKVASQ
+2264 
-2271 LLPTPTRSHYTFNLR
+2271 
-2286 DISRVMQGFLLLPP
+2286 
-2300 QLLGA
+2300 
-2305 QPAQAKDK
+2305 
-2313 YLRLWAHEIQRVF
+2313 
-2326 YDRLVDDK
+2326 
-2334 DRSWFLAYLRT
+2334 
-2345 VMKEKLGAEFDK
+2345 EF
-2357 LFAHLR
+2357 
-2363 HAGAASPEVTIEDVR
+2363 I
-2378 KCFFGDYMDP
+2378 
-2388 NDEPALRLYDEVTD
+2388 
-2402 VAALLSRVEELL
+2402 
-2414 MDHNATSKRPMNL
+2414 
-2427 AVFLYAVEHVSRI
+2427 
-2440 ARVLKQPGGHLLLV
+2440 
-2454 GVGGSG
+2454 
-2460 RQSLARLAAFVC
+2460 
-2472 GMEAFQVEIS
+2472 
-2482 KSYGPAEW
+2482 
-2490 REDLKRFVRIAG
+2490 
-2502 GDNKQAV
+2502 
-2509 FLFSDTQIKAESF
+2509 
-2522 VEDVNNLLN
+2522 
-2531 SGEVPNMFP
+2531 
-2540 YDERAAV
+2540 
-2547 LEQCRNSSKKEGL
+2547 
-2560 DLDSAV
+2560 
-2566 DLWAYFVDK
+2566 
-2575 TRDNLHIVL
+2575 
-2584 AFSPIG
+2584 
-2590 DAFRERLRQFPSLV
+2590 
-2604 NCCTIDWFTA
+2604 
-2614 WPDDALEAVA
+2614 
-2624 MKFLREVDLTSD
+2624 
-2636 QRNQVMLQ
+2636 
-2644 CKMFHE
+2644 
-2650 DVRHLSDAFKAEQGR
+2650 
-2665 INYVTPTS
+2665 
-2673 YLELITCF
+2673 
-2681 TNLLGAKRAEVSAAK
+2681 
-2696 RRYEVG
+2696 
-2702 LEKLNFTAGQVSIMQ
+2702 
-2717 DELTA
+2717 
-2722 LKPVLIKTVAETER
+2722 
-2736 LMATVSKE
+2736 
-2744 KTEVVEPKKA
+2744 
-2754 IVDEDV
+2754 
-2760 KKAEASAAAANAI
+2760 
-2773 KTECEDALAEAIPI
+2773 
-2787 LEAAI
+2787 
-2792 SALDT
+2792 
-2797 IKPADI
+2797 
-2803 KLVQSFKNPPGV
+2803 
-2815 IKTVMEAVCVLL
+2815 
-2827 DIKPQR
+2827 
-2833 VKDPGGSGK
+2833 KDPSGSGK
-2842 MIDDYWGS
+2842 MIEDYWGS

-2856 DPKFVQ
+2856 DPMFVK
-2862 TLKEYDKDSV
+2862 TLKEYDKDAV

-2879 IRRDFTSNPEFTPAI
+2879 IRREFTSNPEFTPGN

-2902 EGLCKWVCAMDS
+2902 EGLCKWVCAMDQ

-2926 AALAEAEAEYAKV
+2926 AALAVAEAEYNKV

-2954 GRLATLEE
+2954 GRLATLER
-2962 QLEKSMAEKVRLE
+2962 QLDKSIAEKARLE

-3007 KMGSQ
+3007 KMGGQ
-3012 YDCLTGDMLIA
+3012 YECLTGDMLIA

-3028 YLGAFTAAYR
+3028 YLGAFTASYR
-3038 EQMVGKWVA
+3038 ESAVGKWVE
-3047 ACAGAK
+3047 ACAAAR
-3053 IPRSATFSLSA
+3053 IPRSPSFGLAA
-3064 ALGDPVKVRGWTI
+3064 ALGDPVKIRSWTI

-3091 MVDNGRRWPLM
+3091 MVDNARRWPLM
-3102 IDPQSQANKWIKAM
+3102 IDPQSQANKWVKHM

-3123 VIKLTDGDYMRTLEN
+3123 VIKLTDSDYMRTLEN

-3189 RFYITTALRN
+3189 KFYITTSLRN

-3255 LSEIED
+3255 LAEIED
-3261 RILHVLSSSQGN
+3261 RILQVLSSSQGN

-3287 KAVSNEIQIKQEAA
+3287 KAVSNEISLKQEAS
-3301 EVTQKAIDEARTGY
+3301 ELTQRAIDTARTAY
-3315 APCGAF
+3315 APCGTF

-3346 LKLFVRSIQQAT
+3346 LKLFVRSIQQAA
-3358 KADDVAERLK
+3358 KVDDVAERL
-3368 HINDHFTYALYQN
+3368 HNINDHFTYALYQN
-3381 ICRSLFEKDKLLY
+3381 ICRSLFEKDKLLF
-3394 AFLLASR
+3394 AFLLSVR
-3401 ILMSGSES
+3401 ILLSRSEGR
-3409 KLDPHAYAFLL
+3409 LEPHLYQFLL

-3427 EREVTRPS
+3427 ERDVQRPE

-3444 WGELCRAPNISPG
+3444 WGELLRAPNVCPA

-3463 LVAGCP
+3463 VIAGCP
-3469 DEWKTLFDSVE
+3469 DEWRALFDSVE
-3480 PQNVDLPLGYSE
+3480 PQSMELPMSYDY
-3492 RLGPFEKVLL
+3492 RLEPFQKVLL

-3515 QHFVASSLG
+3515 QSFVASSLG
-3524 SKFTEPPP
+3524 ARFTEPPP
-3532 FDLAGSYEESSCTV
+3532 FDLAGSYEESGPTV

-3566 ESRGYGSKISVI
+3566 EARGYGAKISVI

-3603 LQNCHLAPSWMTA
+3603 LQNCHLAPSWMTS
-3616 LEKICESI
+3616 LEKICETI
-3624 KPDNT
+3624 RPDNT
-3629 DADFRLWMTSMPSP
+3629 DPDFRLWMTSMPSP

-3680 EFFEGCRQPKAFK
+3680 EFFEVCRQPRAFK
-3693 SLLFGL
+3693 ALLFGL

-3735 SMYLDDAAPHQ
+3735 SMYLDDAAPPRPPSRPPSPGP
-3746 LEDGSRPQQAVDTVP
+3746 DGSSPPAPQLSASTVP

-3795 RPAAL
+3795 RPEAL
-3800 VLDTDK
+3800 GLESDQ
-3806 PFALSASG
+3806 PFQLSASG
-3814 TYVIPPEGPHAS
+3814 TYYIPPEGPHAS
-3826 YLDYIAT
+3826 YLSYIST
-3833 LPVFPLPEAFGLH
+3833 LPIFPLPEAFGLH
-3846 ENADITKDLQNT
+3846 ENADITKDLQQT
-3858 NLMLDTLVLTG
+3858 SLMLDTLVLTG
-3869 GGVGGGA
+3869 GGGGGGA
-3876 KGGGGGGG
+3876 GAGGGGGGG
-3884 GASDEEMVAAMVE
+3884 GSEEDVVAAMVE
-3897 DVLKRLPP
+3897 DILKRLPP
-3905 NFDIEKAQSKYPVRY
+3905 NFDVEKAQAKYPVRY

-3934 YNRLLAIIRSSLINL
+3934 YNRLLAIIRTSLISL
-3949 SKALSGLQ
+3949 GKALSGLQ

-3976 ALWRDKS
+3976 ALWKGKS

-3989 LASYVADLLARL
+3989 LASYTSDLLARL
-4001 DMLQSWYE
+4001 EMLQSWYDN
-4009 HGPPPVFWLS
+4009 GPPPVFWLS

-4044 TVGFDFVMMGT
+4044 IVGFDFVMMGT
-4055 DPAAYTE
+4055 DPSAYET

-4068 FVHGLFLE
+4068 YVHGLFLE
-4076 GCAWDAS
+4076 GCGWDPLAHR
-4083 AKQLCE
+4083 LCE

-4105 PRPADQFGEYEA
+4105 PRPTDQFSEEPHYE
-4117 YDCPVYRTAE
+4117 CPVYRTAE

-4140 FLMMIRLPS
+4140 FLMMIKMPS
-4149 QQPQYHWTLR
+4149 QLPQWHWTMR
-4159 GVCMLCSLSD
+4159 GVCMLASLSD